1 MYKKMIAGVSLGAL
15 LMMLLFARGLEK
27 VKFSLFNPVSPVIS
41 EEVWNEKERV
51 ERFDFGTLYCNGIP
65 VATDYI
71 EKTFYVPLNMETESW
86 ETLEFNCPDPEL
98 KIVFSEDFTKH
109 DKKQAIAEGKDHEFL
124 IYNDTQF
131 STYHMIFT
139 GLPVISL
146 TTSEGIENQKEI
158 AGSAAFYDINFS
170 SQGISTSDYHGHVR
184 GNTSTLYPKKGYKIN
199 LTKQRENGITEKN
212 KLSVFD
218 LRRDDDWILYAMYND
233 PSKLRV
239 KLSTDLWNEFGAK
252 QIFANS
258 VYNTNV
264 QYVELLVDD
273 SYYGMYALMEPIDAK
288 QMNLGRED
296 YLYKRKEQNELV
308 PEPFLQ
314 SRNPEEE
321 VLGFAVKAGEA
332 DEKVWLPMAHLSE
345 LLTASDE
352 EFSENAGNVI
362 DGENAMRLWLYLQ
375 VITGVDQV
383 HKNAFYV
390 AKREGDQYR
399 FYFAPWDTDLTW
411 GNISSSESPYY
422 TVFSSELCK
431 ESLDWEP
438 GNRLVRLN
446 VDGAQEKM
454 QELYGKL
461 RDTVLSEKGLEERV
475 NRLNEQIRNSGAYE
489 RNHARWPE
497 EAYTEDI
504 SDILNYAKERMEYLD
519 SALYDLDNY

>member
-1 MYKKMIAGVSLGAL
+1 MYKKMIAGVSFGAL
-15 LMMLLFARGLEK
+15 LLMLLFAKGLDK
-27 VKFSLFNPVSPVIS
+27 VKFLLFNPVSSVIS

-86 ETLEFNCPDPEL
+86 ETLEFTCPDPEL
-98 KIVFSEDFTKH
+98 NIVFSEDFTKH

-124 IYNDTQF
+124 IYNDTEF

-139 GLPVISL
+139 GLPIISIS
-146 TTSEGIENQKEI
+146 TAEGIENQKEI
-158 AGSAAFYDINFS
+158 AGNAVFYDTDFS
-170 SQGISTSDYHGHVR
+170 SQGIQESEYNGHVR

-199 LTKQRENGITEKN
+199 LTKQGKHGVTEKN

-233 PSKLRV
+233 DSKLRV

-252 QIFANS
+252 QIFSNS

-264 QYVELLVDD
+264 QYVELLVDN

-288 QMNLGRED
+288 QLNLGRKD
-296 YLYKRKEQNELV
+296 YLYKRKEQNVLV
-308 PEPFLQ
+308 PEPFYQ
-314 SRNPEEE
+314 SQDPDEE
-321 VLGFAVKAGEA
+321 VLGFALKAGEA
-332 DEKVWLPMAHLSE
+332 NDKVWFPLAQLSE
-345 LLTASDE
+345 LTEASDE
-352 EFSENAGNVI
+352 EFSKNVGKVI
-362 DGENAMRLWLYLQ
+362 DEENAMRLWLYLQ

-411 GNISSSESPYY
+411 GNISSSEAPHY

-454 QELYGKL
+454 QELYGQL

-475 NRLNEQIRNSGAYE
+475 NRLNAQIRNSGAYE
-489 RNHARWPE
+489 RNHARWPQ
-497 EAYTEDI
+497 EAYTEDV
-504 SDILNYAKERMEYLD
+504 SDILSYAKERMKYLD